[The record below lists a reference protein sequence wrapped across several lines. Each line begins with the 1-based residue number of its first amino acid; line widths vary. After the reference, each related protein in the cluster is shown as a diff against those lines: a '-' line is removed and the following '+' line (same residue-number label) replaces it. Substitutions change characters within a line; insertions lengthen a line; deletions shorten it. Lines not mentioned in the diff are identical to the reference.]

1 MNDTARPASGVRE
14 AEGSTA
20 AGGFLTDVATL
31 RARARQHIE
40 AGAVTEDYGL
50 KAAAAVELLNAALAT
65 ELVCTLRYRQHAFV
79 AKGINSEPIAQEFL
93 VHSNEELA
101 HADLLAKRIVQLG
114 GAPEFNPACLTSL
127 SHAEYVTSASLEDMI
142 RENLVAERIAIE
154 SYREMVRYFG
164 EHDPTTRAMLEGIL
178 AMEENH
184 ADELADLLN

>member
-1 MNDTARPASGVRE
+1 MNDTARPASGIRE

-40 AGAVTEDYGL
+40 AGAVTEDYGI

-114 GAPEFNPACLTSL
+114 GAPEFNPECLTSL